1 MTKELSMQELLDQQE
16 QLLNSIKVGD
26 TITGT
31 ITKVNNDELTVGLNM
46 GFDGVIS
53 VNELNLPKNTEIADA
68 YKVGDE
74 ISAIITKVSEKDG
87 TLKLSKLKLDMINDY
102 KELEKAYADHKIVT
116 ANVVKTIQRG
126 VFASI

>member
-16 QLLNSIKVGD
+16 QLLNSIKVGQ

-31 ITKVNNDELTVGLNM
+31 ITKINNDEITVGLNI

-53 VNELNLPKNTEIADA
+53 ANELNIPKNTEIADV

-87 TLKLSKLKLDMINDY
+87 TLKLSKL
-102 KELEKAYADHKIVT
+102 
-116 ANVVKTIQRG
+116 
-126 VFASI
+126 

>member
-46 GFDGVIS
+46 GFDGIIP

-74 ISAIITKVSEKDG
+74 NY
-87 TLKLSKLKLDMINDY
+87 LN
-102 KELEKAYADHKIVT
+102 
-116 ANVVKTIQRG
+116 
-126 VFASI
+126 